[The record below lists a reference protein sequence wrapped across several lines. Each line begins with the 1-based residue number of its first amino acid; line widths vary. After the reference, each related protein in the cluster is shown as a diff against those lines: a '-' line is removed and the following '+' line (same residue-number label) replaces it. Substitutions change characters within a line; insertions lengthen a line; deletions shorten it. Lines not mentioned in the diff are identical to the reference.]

1 MVFWVVALVMIG
13 FAAYVRLAPS
23 DPVRWHVARE
33 GAEARTFK
41 GGAIRVVEGELAA
54 LDKIARAEPRTRVLA
69 GSVEEGMITY
79 VTRSKLWGF
88 PDYTTVWQEGGKLVL
103 SARLRFGS
111 SDLGVNAARL
121 ERWLAQ
127 L

>member
-1 MVFWVVALVMIG
+1 MFFWILAVIILG

-23 DPVRWHVARE
+23 DVARWHVVRE
-33 GAEARTFK
+33 GAESRDFK
-41 GGAIRVVEGELAA
+41 GGALRVQAGGLAQ
-54 LDKIARAEPRTRVLA
+54 LDVVARAEPRTQVLA
-69 GSVEEGMITY
+69 GSAGEGMITY

-88 PDYTTVWQEGGKLVL
+88 PDYTTAWQEGSNLHVYG
-103 SARLRFGS
+103 RLRFGQ
-111 SDLGVNAARL
+111 SDLGVNGKRL